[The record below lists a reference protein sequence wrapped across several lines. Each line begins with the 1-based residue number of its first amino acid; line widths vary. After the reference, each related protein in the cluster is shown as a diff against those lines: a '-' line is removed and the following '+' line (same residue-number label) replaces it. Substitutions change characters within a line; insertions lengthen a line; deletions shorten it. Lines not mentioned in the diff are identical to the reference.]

1 MKFKNPIL
9 PGFYPDPSICRV
21 GEDYFLVNSS
31 FEYFPGVPLFHS
43 RDMVNWRQVGHCLTR
58 TSQLPLQDAPAS
70 GGIYAPTIR
79 HHRGRFY
86 MVTTNMTHG
95 GNFYVYTDDPFGDW
109 SDPVWVAQK
118 GIDPSLLFDDDG
130 KVYFTS
136 NGTRWAATRGIYQCE
151 IDIATGRQL
160 TETEFLWPGTG
171 GSYPEAPHLFKRG
184 DYYYLM
190 IAEGGT
196 ETGHCVT
203 IARSRQ
209 PYGPFEP
216 CPHNPILTHRSTDN
230 PVQSTG
236 HADFVQD
243 HLGAWWAVF
252 LGVRPVQFGLHNI
265 GRETYLALVEWD
277 DAGWPLINGGRR
289 VALQS
294 HGHDLPLQAW
304 PSAPQRDD
312 FDDAKL
318 ALCWNYLRNPD
329 ESCYSLTASPGS
341 LTLTPNHHSL
351 DDLASPALV
360 ARRQQHIHC
369 RAACLLRH
377 AGLADGEEAGLVAY
391 MNPRHHVELA
401 VAYSNRRRE
410 LIFRQRI
417 GPLVQENVR
426 LLPSAA
432 PIELQ
437 LVADDKYYT
446 FSFREGGEWRDMGR
460 HEVRYLCTEVTGGYT
475 GVYLGLYAARQKLH
489 ENAAT
494 GSASFDWFDYAG
506 GDQG

>member
-58 TSQLPLQDAPAS
+58 AKQLPLQQAEAS

-79 HHRGRFY
+79 WHKGRFY

-95 GNFYVYTDDPFGDW
+95 GNFYVYTDDPFGEW
-109 SDPVWVAQK
+109 SDPVWVEQK

-136 NGTRWAATRGIYQCE
+136 NGTRWAPRRGIYQCE

-196 ETGHCVT
+196 ETGHMVT
-203 IARSRQ
+203 IARSRH
-209 PYGPFEP
+209 PFGPFEP
-216 CPHNPILTHRSTDN
+216 CPNNPILTHRSTDN
-230 PVQSTG
+230 PLQCTG
-236 HADFVQD
+236 HADLVED
-243 HLGAWWAVF
+243 HCGNWWGVF
-252 LGVRPVQFGLHNI
+252 LAVRYAQHGLHNI
-265 GRETYLALVEWD
+265 GRETCLAPVSWD
-277 DAGWPLINGGRR
+277 AEGWPVFNRGQR
-289 VALQS
+289 VALES
-294 HGHDLPLQAW
+294 SGPDLPLF
-304 PSAPQRDD
+304 PQPASGVRDD
-312 FDDAKL
+312 FDAGTL
-318 ALCWNYLRNPD
+318 GLCWNYLRNFD
-329 ESCYSLTASPGS
+329 ASCYSLSACPGR
-341 LTLTPNHHSL
+341 LTLRPNQHTL
-351 DDLASPALV
+351 DEPASPAFA

-369 RAACLLRH
+369 RAACLLEHVR
-377 AGLADGEEAGLVAY
+377 LAPGEEAGLAAY
-391 MNPRHHVELA
+391 MNPRHHAELA
-401 VAYSNRRRE
+401 VACNRGRRE

-446 FSFREGGEWRDMGR
+446 FSFREGGERRDMGR
-460 HEVRYLCTEVTGGYT
+460 HEVRYLCTEVAGGYT